1 VFAGGLSLDSGQP
14 LTMDNGDIEGVRG
27 IDAQTLTVS
36 SKVELGY
43 GGPTITKGAAAPGSS
58 EPDGSL
64 YLRTT
69 GQLYLRTGGAW
80 VEK

>member
-1 VFAGGLSLDSGQP
+1 
-14 LTMDNGDIEGVRG
+14 MDNGDIEGVRG
-27 IDAQTLTVS
+27 IDAQSVTVS
-36 SKVELGY
+36 GKVEFEY
-43 GGPTITKGAAAPGSS
+43 GGPTITKGSAAPTGS

-69 GQLYLRTGGAW
+69 GQMYLRTGGAW